1 MQNLIATDLLAHYTE
16 LVNTALAD
24 PHNLPSKICEF
35 LTSKLDF
42 QAAVYFNLDDESNF
56 IVQGKSGSAK
66 ESLAKNTAFQCSAC
80 RVADHDSSNISFSNN
95 AECEIQASDDVIY
108 EGCLFLNMSGRGDVL
123 IKIAKQTPFSKTDK
137 ESIENL
143 GRALRELIILW
154 TNTHSE
160 NEMALSQVI
169 TDIAHELR
177 TPTNSILGFASLLNE
192 DNLTAS
198 QAEYVTT
205 LKENAFN
212 LLTLIN
218 DLIDLAK
225 AEQKLLKDTLTSV
238 NISDFLGEITK
249 LFTTKIETS
258 KVEFLIKIED
268 AVPARL
274 KIDTQKI
281 RYILVNILTQSV
293 RMTEKGKISVSVN
306 IPSKNQL
313 TIRISDTSPGIPS
326 DKLKNVFKPFTTESL
341 ESSKIGNVSGLGLTI
356 AKKYAEILGGKINVT
371 SNVGKGT
378 VYNIEIPV
386 ESTMAATQ
394 AGIEKQISSLP
405 KPGKNNRVLVVE
417 DDYATSKLLSNYL
430 TKWGYA
436 PVIVNSAEQTLKII
450 EKENFLSILM
460 DIELPD
466 SNGFELLK
474 TLRENKATKNTPVIV
489 CSVEA
494 EQQKAFLM
502 GAVEYFVKP
511 INYKFLVEVLQSYKL
526 KRDSNILIVDDD
538 VPTLNLLKEAVEQ
551 LGFNAVAEAH
561 SSRVESMIN
570 NLELDLAII
579 DLEMPEVSG
588 YDLIKQIKSNSKFT
602 RLPVLIYT
610 GKENYQDELKKIDGM
625 FEDLLLKSSVNIEE
639 LSDTI
644 SSMINRYEEP
654 ARPEEIMDKKDA
666 VKILLVEDYKH
677 SQIIV
682 TRLLKK
688 NSFES
693 IVVVENGAEALEQVK
708 KQKFQLIL
716 MDMQMPVMNG
726 FEATEKIRQLADY
739 KDTPIIALTAFAM
752 KGDREK
758 CLEAGATDYI
768 PKPIDSQEFIEKVK
782 HYTELKTQVH
792 Q

>member
-1 MQNLIATDLLAHYTE
+1 MHNLITVDLLSHYTE
-16 LVNTALAD
+16 LVNTALST
-24 PHNLPSKICEF
+24 PQELPAKICEY
-35 LTSKLDF
+35 LVTQMEY
-42 QAAVYFNLDDESNF
+42 QAAVFFNLDEQDNF
-56 IVQGKSGSAK
+56 VVQGKAGTAK
-66 ESLAKNTAFQCSAC
+66 DSFTQNAAFQCGAC
-80 RVADHDSSNISFSNN
+80 HAVQSNDSPVIFNN
-95 AECEIQASDDVIY
+95 VAECEIQASENIIY
-108 EGCLFLNMSGRGDVL
+108 EGCLFLNMKEKGKVL
-123 IKIAKQTPFSKTDK
+123 IKTAKQTPFSKTDK
-137 ESIENL
+137 ETIESL
-143 GRALRELIILW
+143 GKALRELIILW
-154 TNTHSE
+154 KDRSGEDTMS
-160 NEMALSQVI
+160 LSQVV

-192 DNLTAS
+192 DNLSAS
-198 QAEYVTT
+198 QAEYVST

-218 DLIDLAK
+218 DLIDLARV
-225 AEQKLLKDTLTSV
+225 EQKQVKKNLNLIS
-238 NISDFLGEITK
+238 ISDFLDEIIK
-249 LFTTKIETS
+249 LFTQKIDREKIEFMV
-258 KVEFLIKIED
+258 KVD
-268 AVPARL
+268 SDVPAKVKL
-274 KIDTQKI
+274 DTQKT
-281 RYILVNILTQSV
+281 RYILVNIITQSL
-293 RMTEKGKISVSVN
+293 RMTESGKI
-306 IPSKNQL
+306 
-313 TIRISDTSPGIPS
+313 TISAGTSAGNNLSIRLSDTSQGIPS
-326 DKLKNVFKPFTTESL
+326 DKLKNLFKPFTAESL
-341 ESSKIGNVSGLGLTI
+341 ESSRFGNVSGLGLSI
-356 AKKYAEILGGKINVT
+356 AKKYSEILGGRITVA
-371 SNVGKGT
+371 SNIGKGT
-378 VYNIEIPV
+378 NYTLELPIESHQPAP
-386 ESTMAATQ
+386 AAS
-394 AGIEKQISSLP
+394 IEQKISSLP

-430 TKWGYA
+430 TKWGYK

-474 TLRENKATKNTPVIV
+474 TLREHKATKNTPVIV
-489 CSVEA
+489 CSVEP

-551 LGFNAVAEAH
+551 LGFNAIAESH
-561 SSRVESMIN
+561 SSRVPEMIN
-570 NLELDLAII
+570 NMDLDLAII
-579 DLEMPEVSG
+579 DLEMPEVNG
-588 YDLIKQIKSNSKFT
+588 YDLIKQIKSNPRFS
-602 RLPVLIYT
+602 RLPIIIYT
-610 GKENYQDELKKIDGM
+610 GKENYKDELRKIDGM
-625 FEDLLLKSSVNIEE
+625 FEELLHKSSVNIEE
-639 LSDTI
+639 LSETI

-654 ARPEEIMDKKDA
+654 AKPEEIMDERDTI
-666 VKILLVEDYKH
+666 KILLVEDYKH

-708 KQKFQLIL
+708 KQKFHLIL

-726 FEATEKIRQLADY
+726 FEATEKIRQLPEY

-782 HYTELKTQVH
+782 HYTEAKVQV